1 MGAGQT
7 LDAREL
13 PAAELTDAVV
23 RLRPLLPGD
32 AADMAAATRAEAD
45 AYVLWGP
52 VAGPID
58 ERRAALFVAD
68 YERSRQRGQKI
79 AFALLDGRGGFV
91 GSVLLI
97 ASGHDEAELAYWV
110 RAEARGRGY
119 ATRALTLL
127 SDWALG
133 LHFRRVWLEIEPHN
147 RPSARV
153 AVKAGFLPGERRV
166 SGIGGVQVEVQIFVR
181 SAAPAVRDS
190 AAAAREAGPAVRD
203 SDPTVPDAAPAVRGS
218 AASPAGRMVSA
229 SSDPGDDGTED
240 ASHTTLAAAGLPPGY
255 QIRRPERA
263 DLEAVIALFGAAE
276 SLDCG
281 EPDTTPGDVLADWEG
296 LPHFDLRSDAWLVTS
311 SAGQV
316 VAYAWEWDERPD
328 EQLVADFI
336 VLPGHRRLGIEDAL
350 LELTADRAAE
360 HASRTPSGTARLG
373 MFSLDTNRDKLALFE
388 ANGFMHVRTFERMTI
403 DLKRVRAE
411 PSWPAGIEVRSFRRG
426 RDEAPVHA
434 AIQESFSDH
443 YRDVPLSLPDWEKLM
458 FANPEL
464 DLDLWRVAW
473 DGDQVAGALRS
484 FLERSPGAGY
494 VDELG
499 VRAAWRGRGVGTAL
513 LVDCFVA
520 MRQRG
525 MQRVVLGVDSTNTTG
540 AHLLYRRI
548 GMTVERRIRFFEKPV
563 RAAATRADGSV
574 SGVGAAAAQTSAPH
588 V

>member
-1 MGAGQT
+1 MGAGRRP
-7 LDAREL
+7 DAKEL

-23 RLRPLLPGD
+23 RLRPLAPGD
-32 AADMAAATRAEAD
+32 AADMAAATRAETD
-45 AYVLWGP
+45 AYAFWGP

-68 YERSRQRGQKI
+68 HERSRRRGQKI
-79 AFALLDGRGGFV
+79 AFALLDDDGGFV
-91 GSVLLI
+91 GSALLMT
-97 ASGHDEAELAYWV
+97 SGPDEAELAYWV

-119 ATRALTLL
+119 ATRALRLL

-133 LHFRRVWLEIEPHN
+133 LHFSRVWLEIEPHN
-147 RPSARV
+147 RASARV
-153 AVKAGFLPGERRV
+153 AAKAGFVPSERRL
-166 SGIGGVQVEVQIFVR
+166 SGIGGVQVEVRIYVR
-181 SAAPAVRDS
+181 GAASVAHAAP
-190 AAAAREAGPAVRD
+190 PAMC
-203 SDPTVPDAAPAVRGS
+203 DAATATAGS
-218 AASPAGRMVSA
+218 AASARSGPG
-229 SSDPGDDGTED
+229 GDDTKAPPD
-240 ASHTTLAAAGLPPGY
+240 ATLAVAGLPPGY

-263 DLEAVIALFGAAE
+263 DLDAVIALFGAAE

-311 SAGQV
+311 SAGLV

-360 HASRTPSGTARLG
+360 HAARTPTGSARLG

-388 ANGFMHVRTFERMTI
+388 ANGFVHVRTFERMTI
-403 DLKRVRAE
+403 DLKRVHAE

-426 RDEAPVHA
+426 RDEAAVHA
-434 AIQESFSDH
+434 AIQEAFSDH

-464 DLDLWRVAW
+464 DLALWRVAW

-484 FLERSPGAGY
+484 FMERSPGAGY

-499 VRAAWRGRGVGTAL
+499 VRAAWRGRGIGTAL
-513 LVDCFVA
+513 LMDCFVA

-540 AHLLYRRI
+540 AHFLYRRI
-548 GMTVERRIRFFEKPV
+548 GMTVERRIRFFEKPI
-563 RAAATRADGSV
+563 RAEAS
-574 SGVGAAAAQTSAPH
+574 
-588 V
+588 

>member
-1 MGAGQT
+1 MGAGRRP
-7 LDAREL
+7 DAREL

-32 AADMAAATRAEAD
+32 AADMASASGAEAD
-45 AYVLWGP
+45 AYVVWGP

-58 ERRAALFVAD
+58 ERRAALFVTD
-68 YERSRQRGQKI
+68 FERSRQRGQKI
-79 AFALLDGRGGFV
+79 AFALLDEQGGFV
-91 GSVLLI
+91 GSVLLMK
-97 ASGHDEAELAYWV
+97 SGLDEAELAYWV
-110 RAEARGRGY
+110 KMEARGHGY
-119 ATRALTLL
+119 ATRALRLL
-127 SDWALG
+127 SDWALD
-133 LHFRRVWLEIEPHN
+133 LNFRHVWLEIEPHN

-153 AVKAGFLPGERRV
+153 AAKAGFLPSERRL
-166 SGIGGVQVEVQIFVR
+166 SGIGGVQVEVQIYVR
-181 SAAPAVRDS
+181 DAAPAER
-190 AAAAREAGPAVRD
+190 
-203 SDPTVPDAAPAVRGS
+203 DAAPAVPDAPLSASDATLRARDPAAPTAGS
-218 AASPAGRMVSA
+218 AVSVRGG
-229 SSDPGDDGTED
+229 PRDDTGGATGT
-240 ASHTTLAAAGLPPGY
+240 TPAAAGLPPGY
-255 QIRRPERA
+255 QIRRPERT
-263 DLEAVIALFGAAE
+263 DLDAVIALFGAAE

-296 LPHFDLRSDAWLVTS
+296 LPHFDLRSDAWLVTT

-316 VAYAWEWDERPD
+316 VAYAWEWDERLD

-350 LELTADRAAE
+350 LALTAERAAE
-360 HASRTPSGTARLG
+360 HAARTPTGTARLG

-403 DLKRVRAE
+403 DLKRVRVE

-426 RDEAPVHA
+426 RDEAAVHA
-434 AIQESFSDH
+434 AIQEAFSDH
-443 YRDVPLSLPDWEKLM
+443 YRDVPLSLRDWEKLM

-499 VRAAWRGRGVGTAL
+499 VPAAWRGRGIGTAL

-525 MQRVVLGVDSTNTTG
+525 MRRVVLGVDSTNTTG

-548 GMTVERRIRFFEKPV
+548 GMTVERRIRFFEKPIH
-563 RAAATRADGSV
+563 AAATPADGPA
-574 SGVGAAAAQTSAPH
+574 SGTADAAPQAGAPRA
-588 V
+588 

>member
-1 MGAGQT
+1 MGAGRRP
-7 LDAREL
+7 DAKEL
-13 PAAELTDAVV
+13 PAAELTDGVV

-32 AADMAAATRAEAD
+32 AAYMAAATRAEAD

-79 AFALLDGRGGFV
+79 AFALHDGQGGFV
-91 GSVLLI
+91 GSALLMT
-97 ASGHDEAELAYWV
+97 AGPDEAELAYWV

-119 ATRALTLL
+119 ATRALKLL

-133 LHFRRVWLEIEPHN
+133 LRFRRVWLEIEPHN
-147 RPSARV
+147 RSSARV
-153 AVKAGFLPGERRV
+153 AAKAGFLPGERRL
-166 SGIGGVQVEVQIFVR
+166 SGIGGVQVEVQIYVR
-181 SAAPAVRDS
+181 SALPAVGDAVPALRNAAPSTTDSPAPAPS
-190 AAAAREAGPAVRD
+190 GPDEDDLQGA
-203 SDPTVPDAAPAVRGS
+203 SDV
-218 AASPAGRMVSA
+218 
-229 SSDPGDDGTED
+229 
-240 ASHTTLAAAGLPPGY
+240 TLAAAGLPPGY

-263 DLEAVIALFGAAE
+263 DLDAVIALFGAAE

-311 SAGQV
+311 SAGQA
-316 VAYAWEWDERPD
+316 VAYAWEWDERPN

-360 HASRTPSGTARLG
+360 HAAHTPTGTARLG

-403 DLKRVRAE
+403 DLNRVHAE
-411 PSWPAGIEVRSFRRG
+411 PSWPAGVEVRSFRRG
-426 RDEAPVHA
+426 RDEAAVHA
-434 AIQESFSDH
+434 AIQEAFSDH
-443 YRDVPLSLPDWEKLM
+443 YRDIPLSLLDWEKLM

-499 VRAAWRGRGVGTAL
+499 VRAAWRGRGIGTAL
-513 LVDCFVA
+513 LTDCFVA

-525 MQRVVLGVDSTNTTG
+525 MRRVVLGVDSTNTTG

-548 GMTVERRIRFFEKPV
+548 GMTVERRIRFFEKPI
-563 RAAATRADGSV
+563 RAAASQADGR
-574 SGVGAAAAQTSAPH
+574 GAGAGAAAPQSGAPRP
-588 V
+588 